1 MLISKAIPNF
11 SQDIDVLANLL
22 LETLGFRKK
31 IKYSLLLKV
40 NVLL

>member
-1 MLISKAIPNF
+1 MLISKAIANF

-22 LETLGFRKK
+22 LETLDFRKK
-31 IKYSLLLKV
+31 SKYSLLLKV